1 MKKLT
6 VTWLLLIA
14 ALHSFAQTDYY
25 FGKDNSFDS
34 SIPSPEQFFGFP
46 VGSSLARYDKVAEYY
61 KLLAE
66 LSGRAQ
72 LEVIGTTYENREHI
86 VLIITSPDNLA
97 NLERIRR
104 NHLKLTD
111 PDTPVSDYNDQKVI
125 VHLGYNVHGGEIAG
139 TEAALLTAWYLAASA
154 NPETLKDLEQT
165 VVIIEPALNPDG
177 RDRAASYF
185 NTFKSTPA
193 VADPADIEH
202 AGGFTPHRGNHFWTD
217 LNRDWFPLVHVESR
231 ARVDFY
237 HKWYPNIY
245 ADYHEMGSNSTYY
258 FEPSPPRSTWNPT
271 IPEETYN
278 VLNPLLAR
286 YYAQA
291 LDQTGS
297 LYYTKEDFDN
307 ISPIYGS
314 TYPDF
319 QGGVGT
325 TLEVGSS
332 SGIEIETETG
342 VRKFSRNIKDNLTT
356 SLAAIKAAVAEKEIL
371 FKHQKDFFAGALALA
386 NKRADRYVVF
396 GDRKDRNLTRL
407 FLDHLL
413 AHKVEVYELPARVS
427 QNGKAFEPGSAYVVP
442 FAQPQ
447 YRIANAIFEE
457 NTQFVDSIF
466 MDITAWSTAHGYG
479 IPFVKTKETV
489 RLGARVTSLPPAGKG
504 GVSRKSD
511 YAYIFDYT
519 DYLAPKSLYYLLDKG
534 VVVKAA
540 YKDFSITADGAT
552 HTFNRGAIVIPV
564 AYQTLSSGELYTV
577 VKEAAALTGISITGV
592 TSGASA
598 TGIDLGSNNIRKVDK
613 PVAAILAGDGIN
625 WTEVGEIWFLLGN
638 RLNIPLTKINI
649 SAADRIN
656 LNRYTSLILADG
668 NYTSLSPGFIGKLQ
682 QWVASGGTLITA
694 RNASKWAIDNR
705 IATGFAPD
713 SAASG
718 DKDKEEYKRLDYVS
732 QRENEGPQRIGG
744 VIFEAD
750 LDITN
755 PLAFGVLSRETYSI
769 KAGNY
774 QLPRPR
780 NKYATVLQLTDKP
793 QISGYLTNENR
804 QLLKN
809 APLVVFENKG
819 SGTIVLFSES
829 PTFRGYWLS
838 TGRILSN
845 ALFFGKNVSSSTGR
859 YRP

>member
-6 VTWLLLIA
+6 ITWLLLIA
-14 ALHSFAQTDYY
+14 VLNSFSQNNYY
-25 FGKDNSFDS
+25 FGKDNQFNS
-34 SIPSPEQFFGFP
+34 SIPTPEQFFGFP
-46 VGSSLARYDKVAEYY
+46 IGSSLARYDKVVEYY
-61 KLLAE
+61 KLLDK
-66 LSGRAQ
+66 LSDRAQ
-72 LEVIGTTYENREHI
+72 LEIIGKTYENREHI
-86 VLIITSPDNLA
+86 VLIITSPDNLT
-97 NLERIRR
+97 NIESIRQ

-111 PDTPVSDYNDQKVI
+111 PKTSVSNYTDQKVI

-139 TEAALLTAWYLAASA
+139 TEAAILTAYYFVAST

-165 VVIIEPALNPDG
+165 VVLVEPALNPDG

-185 NTFKSTPA
+185 NTFKSTP
-193 VADPADIEH
+193 VVSDPGDIEH

-217 LNRDWFPLVHVESR
+217 LNRDWFPLVHVESK

-278 VLNPLLAR
+278 VLNPLLAN
-286 YYAQA
+286 YYSQA
-291 LDQTGS
+291 LDQIGS

-332 SGIEIETETG
+332 SGIEIETEVG
-342 VRKFSRNIKDNLTT
+342 IRKFSRNIKDNVVT
-356 SLAAIKAAVAEKEIL
+356 SLVAIKAAVAEKDIL
-371 FKHQKDFFAGALALA
+371 FKHQKDFFTSALSLA
-386 NKRADRYVVF
+386 NKSGDRYVVF
-396 GDRKDRNLTRL
+396 GDRKDNSLTKL
-407 FLDHLL
+407 FLDNLL
-413 AHKVEVYELPARVS
+413 THKVDVYELPGKVS
-427 QNGKAFEPGSAYVVP
+427 QNGKEFEPGNAYVIP
-442 FAQPQ
+442 FSQPQ
-447 YRIANAIFEE
+447 YRIVNAIFEE
-457 NTQFVDSIF
+457 NTNFVDSIF

-479 IPFVKTKETV
+479 IPFVKVKGPV
-489 RLGARVTSLPPAGKG
+489 SLGAKVASFPSVKKG

-540 YKDFSITADGAT
+540 YKDFSVTTEGNT
-552 HTFNRGAIVIPV
+552 YKFNTGAIVIPV
-564 AYQTLSSGELYTV
+564 AYQNISSDELYNI
-577 VKEAAALTGISITGV
+577 VKEAAELTDISILGV
-592 TSGASA
+592 ISGAST
-598 TGIDLGSNNIRKVDK
+598 TGIDLGSNNIRKIDK
-613 PVAAILAGDGIN
+613 PVVATLVGDGIN
-625 WTEVGEIWFLLGN
+625 WTEVGETWFLLGN

-649 SAADRIN
+649 SSADRTN
-656 LNRYTSLILADG
+656 LNHYTSIILTDG
-668 NYTSLSPGFIGKLQ
+668 NYNSLSSNFIDRLQ
-682 QWVASGGTLITA
+682 QWVADGGTLITT
-694 RNASKWAIDNR
+694 RNASKWAIDNK
-705 IATGFAPD
+705 IATGFIPD
-713 SAASG
+713 SVSH
-718 DKDKEEYKRLDYVS
+718 DKDKDEYRRLDYVS

-755 PLAFGVLSRETYSI
+755 PLAFGILSRETYAI

-774 QLPRPR
+774 KLPRSKS
-780 NKYATVLQLTDKP
+780 KYATVLQLTDKP
-793 QISGYLTNENR
+793 QISGYLTKDNQ

-809 APLVVFENKG
+809 APLVVFEDKG
-819 SGTIVLFSES
+819 RGSIILFSES

-845 ALFFGKNVSSSTGR
+845 ALFFGKNVSLSGR

>member
-1 MKKLT
+1 MKKIT
-6 VTWLLLIA
+6 ATLLLFIA
-14 ALHSFAQTDYY
+14 VLNSFAQTDYY
-25 FGKDNSFDS
+25 FGRDNQFNS
-34 SIPSPEQFFGFP
+34 SIPTPEQFFGFP
-46 VGSSLARYDKVAEYY
+46 IGTSLARYDKVVEYY
-61 KLLAE
+61 KLLDK
-66 LSGRAQ
+66 LSDRAQ
-72 LEVIGTTYENREHI
+72 IEIIGQTYENREQV
-86 VLIITSPDNLA
+86 VLTITSPDNLK
-97 NLERIRR
+97 NLENIRQ

-111 PDTPVSDYNDQKVI
+111 PKSSVTNYNDQKVI

-139 TEAALLTAWYLAASA
+139 TEAAILAAYYFVAST
-154 NPETLKDLEQT
+154 NPETLKELEQA
-165 VVIIEPALNPDG
+165 VVFVEPALNPDG

-193 VADPADIEH
+193 VSDPNDIEH

-217 LNRDWFPLVHVESR
+217 LNRDWFPLVHVESK

-278 VLNPLLAR
+278 VLNPLLAK
-286 YYAQA
+286 YYSQA
-291 LDQTGS
+291 LDQIGS

-332 SGIEIETETG
+332 AGIEIDTEVG
-342 VRKFSRNIKDNLTT
+342 VRQFSRNIKDNLVT
-356 SLAAIKAAVAEKEIL
+356 SLVAIKAAVEEKDIL
-371 FKHQKDFFAGALALA
+371 FKHQKDFFSSALSLA
-386 NKRADRYVVF
+386 NKKGDKYVVF
-396 GDRKDRNLTRL
+396 GDKNDNSLTKL

-413 AHKVEVYELPARVS
+413 THKIDVYELSGKFS
-427 QNGKAFEPGSAYVVP
+427 QNGKDFEPGSAYVIP
-442 FAQPQ
+442 FSQPQ
-447 YRIANAIFEE
+447 YRILNAVFEE
-457 NTQFVDSIF
+457 NTNFVDSIF

-479 IPFVKTKETV
+479 IPFVKVK
-489 RLGARVTSLPPAGKG
+489 GAVGQGAKVTSLPQIKKG

-511 YAYIFDYT
+511 YAYIFDYS
-519 DYLAPKSLYYLLDKG
+519 DYLASKSLYYLLDKG
-534 VVVKAA
+534 IVVKAA
-540 YKDFSITADGAT
+540 YKDFSVTADGDN
-552 HTFNRGAIVIPV
+552 HKFNKGAIVIPV
-564 AYQTLSSGELYTV
+564 EYQNVSSDELYNI
-577 VKEAAALTGISITGV
+577 VKEAAELTDISILGV
-592 TSGASA
+592 TSGTST

-613 PVAAILAGDGIN
+613 PVVATLVGDGIN
-625 WTEVGEIWFLLGN
+625 WTDVGETWFLLGN
-638 RLNIPLTKINI
+638 RLNIPLTKIDI
-649 SAADRIN
+649 SSADRVN
-656 LNRYTSLILADG
+656 LSRYTSLILTDG
-668 NYTSLSPGFIGKLQ
+668 NYNALSPAFISRLQ
-682 QWVASGGTLITA
+682 QWVADGGTLITA
-694 RNASKWAIDNR
+694 KNASKWAIDKK
-705 IATGFAPD
+705 IATGFVPD
-713 SAASG
+713 SIAAKKE
-718 DKDKEEYKRLDYVS
+718 KDENKRFDYAS

-750 LDITN
+750 LDVTN
-755 PLAFGVLSRETYSI
+755 PLAFGIQSRETYAI

-774 QLPRPR
+774 KLPKPKS
-780 NKYATVLQLTDKP
+780 NYATVLQLTDKS
-793 QISGYLTNENR
+793 QISGFLTKNNQ

-809 APLVVFENKG
+809 APLVVFENRGK
-819 SGTIVLFSES
+819 GTIVLFGES

-845 ALFFGKNVSSSTGR
+845 AIFFGKNLSLSGR

>member
-1 MKKLT
+1 MKKFT
-6 VTWLLLIA
+6 VTLLLLIA
-14 ALHSFAQTDYY
+14 VLNSFAQNDYY
-25 FGKDNSFDS
+25 FGKDNQFNS
-34 SIPSPEQFFGFP
+34 SIPTPEQFFGFP
-46 VGSSLARYDKVAEYY
+46 IGSSLARYDKVVEYY
-61 KLLAE
+61 KLLDK
-66 LSGRAQ
+66 LSDRAQ
-72 LEVIGTTYENREHI
+72 LEIIGQTYENREQV
-86 VLIITSPDNLA
+86 VLIITSPENLK
-97 NLERIRR
+97 NIESIRQ
-104 NHLKLTD
+104 NHLKLID
-111 PDTPVSDYNDQKVI
+111 PNTSVSNYNDQKVI

-139 TEAALLTAWYLAASA
+139 TEAAILTAYYFVAST
-154 NPETLKDLEQT
+154 NPETLKNLEQT
-165 VVIIEPALNPDG
+165 VIFVEPALNPDG

-193 VADPADIEH
+193 VSDPNDIEH

-217 LNRDWFPLVHVESR
+217 LNRDWFPLVHVESK

-278 VLNPLLAR
+278 VLNPLLAK
-286 YYAQA
+286 YYSQA
-291 LDQTGS
+291 LDQIGS

-332 SGIEIETETG
+332 SGVEIETEVG
-342 VRKFSRNIKDNLTT
+342 VRKFSRNIKDNVVT
-356 SLAAIKAAVAEKEIL
+356 SLVVIKAAITEKDIL
-371 FKHQKDFFAGALALA
+371 LKHQKDFFTSALSLA
-386 NKRADRYVVF
+386 NKRADRYIVF
-396 GDRKDRNLTRL
+396 GDKNDNNLTKL

-413 AHKVEVYELPARVS
+413 THKIDVYELSNKFS
-427 QNGKAFEPGSAYVVP
+427 QNGKDFEPGSAYVIPVS
-442 FAQPQ
+442 QPQ
-447 YRIANAIFEE
+447 YRILNAVFEE
-457 NTQFVDSIF
+457 NTNFADSIF

-479 IPFVKTKETV
+479 IPFVKAKGSVSQGTK
-489 RLGARVTSLPPAGKG
+489 VTSLPQIRKG

-519 DYLAPKSLYYLLDKG
+519 DYLASKSLYYLLNKG

-540 YKDFSITADGAT
+540 YKDFSVTTDGSNYK
-552 HTFNRGAIVIPV
+552 FNKGAIVIPV
-564 AYQTLSSGELYTV
+564 EYQNISSDELYNI
-577 VKEAAALTGISITGV
+577 VKEAAELTDISILGV
-592 TSGASA
+592 TTGTST

-613 PVAAILAGDGIN
+613 PVVATLVGDGIN
-625 WTEVGEIWFLLGN
+625 WTDVGETWFLFGN
-638 RLNIPLTKINI
+638 RLNIPLTKIDV
-649 SAADRIN
+649 SSADRAD
-656 LNRYTSLILADG
+656 LSRYTSIILTDG
-668 NYTSLSPGFIGKLQ
+668 NYNTLSPNFIGRLQ
-682 QWVASGGTLITA
+682 QWVADGGTLITTK
-694 RNASKWAIDNR
+694 NASKWAIDNK
-705 IATGFAPD
+705 IATGFVPD
-713 SAASG
+713 SIPQSK
-718 DKDKEEYKRLDYVS
+718 DKDGYKRLDYAS

-744 VIFEAD
+744 IIFEAD

-755 PLAFGVLSRETYSI
+755 PLAFGIQSRETYAI

-774 QLPRPR
+774 KLPRPK
-780 NKYATVLQLTDKP
+780 NNYATVLQLTDKP
-793 QISGYLTNENR
+793 QISGYLTKKNQ

-819 SGTIVLFSES
+819 RGIIVLFSES

-845 ALFFGKNVSSSTGR
+845 AVFFGKNVSSSGR

>member
-1 MKKLT
+1 MKKFTFTL
-6 VTWLLLIA
+6 LLLIA
-14 ALHSFAQTDYY
+14 ALSSFAQNDYY
-25 FGKDNSFDS
+25 FGKNNQFDS
-34 SIPSPEQFFGFP
+34 SIPTPEQFFGFP
-46 VGSSLARYDKVAEYY
+46 IGSSLARYDKVVEYY
-61 KLLAE
+61 KLLDK
-66 LSGRAQ
+66 LSDRAQ
-72 LEVIGTTYENREHI
+72 LEIIGQTYENREHV
-86 VLIITSPDNLA
+86 VLTITSPDNLK
-97 NLERIRR
+97 NIESIRQ

-111 PDTPVSDYNDQKVI
+111 PSSSVSNYNDQKVI

-139 TEAALLTAWYLAASA
+139 TEAAILAAYYFVAST

-165 VVIIEPALNPDG
+165 VVLVEPALNPDG

-193 VADPADIEH
+193 VADPNDIEH

-217 LNRDWFPLVHVESR
+217 LNRDWFPLVHVESK

-278 VLNPLLAR
+278 VLNPILAK
-286 YYAQA
+286 YYSQA
-291 LDQTGS
+291 LDQIGS

-332 SGIEIETETG
+332 SGIEIETEVG
-342 VRKFSRNIKDNLTT
+342 VRKFSRNIKDNLVT
-356 SLAAIKAAVAEKEIL
+356 SLVAIKAAVAEKDIL
-371 FKHQKDFFAGALALA
+371 FKHQKDFFASALSLA
-386 NKRADRYVVF
+386 NKRADKYVVF
-396 GDRKDRNLTRL
+396 GDKNDNNLTKL

-413 AHKVEVYELPARVS
+413 THKIDVYELSGKFS
-427 QNGKAFEPGSAYVVP
+427 QNGKDFEQGSAYVIP
-442 FAQPQ
+442 FSQPQ
-447 YRIANAIFEE
+447 YRILNAVFEE
-457 NTQFVDSIF
+457 NTNFVDSIF

-479 IPFVKTKETV
+479 IPFVKVKGSVSQGTK
-489 RLGARVTSLPPAGKG
+489 VTSLPQIKRG

-511 YAYIFDYT
+511 YAYIFDYS
-519 DYLAPKSLYYLLDKG
+519 DYLASKSLYYLLDKG
-534 VVVKAA
+534 IIAKAA
-540 YKDFSITADGAT
+540 YKDFTVTAEDKDYK
-552 HTFNRGAIVIPV
+552 FNKGAIVIPV
-564 AYQTLSSGELYTV
+564 EYQNISSDELYNI
-577 VKEAAALTGISITGV
+577 VKEAAELTDINILGV
-592 TSGASA
+592 TTGTST

-613 PVAAILAGDGIN
+613 PVVATLVGDGIN
-625 WTEVGEIWFLLGN
+625 WTDVGETWFLLGN
-638 RLNIPLTKINI
+638 RLNIPLTKIDI
-649 SAADRIN
+649 SSADRAN
-656 LNRYTSLILADG
+656 LNRYTSIILTDG
-668 NYTSLSPGFIGKLQ
+668 NYNTLSPNFIGRLQ
-682 QWVASGGTLITA
+682 QWVADGGTLITTK
-694 RNASKWAIDNR
+694 NASKWAIDNK
-705 IATGFAPD
+705 IATGFIPD
-713 SAASG
+713 STSRNK
-718 DKDKEEYKRLDYVS
+718 DKDEYKRFDYTS

-755 PLAFGVLSRETYSI
+755 PLAFGLQSRDVYAI

-774 QLPRPR
+774 KLPRPKS
-780 NKYATVLQLTDKP
+780 NYSTVLQLTDKP
-793 QISGYLTNENR
+793 QISGYLTKNNQ

-819 SGTIVLFSES
+819 KGTIVLFGES

-838 TGRILSN
+838 TGRLLSN
-845 ALFFGKNVSSSTGR
+845 AIFFGKNISLSGR